1 MMLSGTTILVLED
14 EPIIGLALED
24 MLMGEGAFVLLASG
38 LEEARQMIASREIDS
53 AILDV
58 NVHGAQSYPV
68 ALLLAEQEVPF
79 IFATGYG
86 DRSHPSE
93 FAGVPTIA
101 KPYSLGDISSALA
114 IVGNRGDGAAIPKSR
129 DFH

>member
-1 MMLSGTTILVLED
+1 MTFAGARILILED

-24 MLMGEGAFVLLASG
+24 MLERQGAHVLFASG
-38 LEEARQMIASREIDS
+38 IEEASELIAAEQIDS

-58 NVHGAQSYPV
+58 NVHGLQSYPV
-68 ALLLAEQEVPF
+68 ASLLAERAVPY

-93 FAGVPTIA
+93 FAGIPTIS
-101 KPYSLGDISSALA
+101 KPYSAEDIRLALGSAGSKSS
-114 IVGNRGDGAAIPKSR
+114 
-129 DFH
+129 

>member
-1 MMLSGTTILVLED
+1 MTITGSTILVLED

-38 LEEARQMIASREIDS
+38 MEEARELIAKRDIDS

-58 NVHGAQSYPV
+58 NVHGELSYSV

-86 DRSHPSE
+86 DRSHPAE
-93 FAGVPTIA
+93 FSGVPTIA
-101 KPYSLGDISSALA
+101 KPYSLGDIHSAMA
-114 IVGNRGDGAAIPKSR
+114 TVGSRPIPKSR